1 MKSTD
6 IIFQEV
12 KEKLNEQLSSIDQIS
27 NKFNFTIAFDGL
39 VIAGIIQGFAGK
51 SDVSWLI
58 RGSVVALLSSAL
70 FSGLGLLLRK
80 YRRDP
85 DPVKLTEKYLD
96 KDAEETKKALIGN
109 YTESYNKNTTNIK
122 WLGFFYILSAIALF
136 AGIIFAASYFLK
148 GI

>member
-1 MKSTD
+1 MNSPD

-51 SDVSWLI
+51 SGVSWLI
-58 RGSVVALLSSAL
+58 KVSVMAFLVSAL

-85 DPVKLTEKYLD
+85 DPSKLAAKYLD
-96 KDAEETKKALIGN
+96 KDAEKTKKALIGN
-109 YTESYNKNTTNIK
+109 YIESYSKNTTNIK
-122 WLGFFYILSAIALF
+122 RLGFFYILSVIALF
-136 AGIIFAASYFLK
+136 AGIIFMASYFL
-148 GI
+148 